1 MTCDTFLQLLPR
13 YPDDMPSE
21 EVTAQFLRHAA
32 ECPACA
38 ALLSEHEEML
48 AELALI
54 DEDLEVPDAFATG
67 WRTAIREDAA
77 KAKAPWYARWQSWAV
92 AAAAL
97 VVVIGGTALMRG
109 GYLFA
114 GDLAPTTAQQTK
126 NEENVVYGAMPME
139 AMTSS
144 GAGDAMSLKRSADV
158 YEEAEVDMDNGGFAD
173 DALTGGGAAQE
184 AIVLRTASLT
194 LSSKAYDADM
204 AQILSLLE
212 GESGWVEYQS
222 VSGEPLS
229 ENPDAGRYAY
239 LKVRVPSDSLEAFV
253 GAVSGLGSLTYSEVG
268 EEDVSQSFYD
278 TQGRLDTYIA
288 QRDRLNELMAQ
299 AEDMADIIALE
310 ARLSEVQW
318 SIESMSSRL
327 GDWTQRAQNATV
339 TIRLTEVEA
348 YREDPAVPLGQRIG
362 DTFSASLISLRAF
375 LADILVFLA
384 LAAPYLVAI
393 AVVGIIAFAIYQ
405 VRKRRKDKT

>member
-1 MTCDTFLQLLPR
+1 
-13 YPDDMPSE
+13 
-21 EVTAQFLRHAA
+21 
-32 ECPACA
+32 
-38 ALLSEHEEML
+38 
-48 AELALI
+48 
-54 DEDLEVPDAFATG
+54 
-67 WRTAIREDAA
+67 
-77 KAKAPWYARWQSWAV
+77 
-92 AAAAL
+92 
-97 VVVIGGTALMRG
+97 
-109 GYLFA
+109 
-114 GDLAPTTAQQTK
+114 
-126 NEENVVYGAMPME
+126 
-139 AMTSS
+139 
-144 GAGDAMSLKRSADV
+144 MSLKRSADV